1 MTTGATLVE
10 DALQQ
15 AEIIGAGEI
24 VNAED
29 QVLALRMLNRLLESW
44 ATDTLMLYTTT
55 KSTFTMTAGVGS
67 AFLRQALGLQH

>member
-29 QVLALRMLNRLLESW
+29 QVLALRMLNRLLEIGR
-44 ATDTLMLYTTT
+44 AH
-55 KSTFTMTAGVGS
+55 V
-67 AFLRQALGLQH
+67 